1 MVTVSRRKLIG
12 SKPGPRSYG
21 MVQVQE
27 NAIMLPEGDVA
38 VDLGQEGAATAREKL
53 RWFGDVLD
61 GMAED

>member
-1 MVTVSRRKLIG
+1 
-12 SKPGPRSYG
+12 